1 RRFSVVAE
9 EVRHLAHRSQ
19 ESVESVRG
27 LLDEFS
33 SSIRATIVATEEGS
47 KEASRVLERSRAA
60 SSSISELRHASGD
73 TSRVAQQISLAT
85 QQQNAAS
92 DEVVM
97 TLREVSLVVQRMT
110 GGLKNL
116 STTAD
121 RLNSLG
127 LTIQLLAQSFHLD
140 SPRSLKHL
148 VEEWAQRLQKAT
160 GATELESMLDDL
172 VQGAPFIEMAYFVD
186 TTGYTVAICTNK
198 AAVASGRASVPG
210 NLREIDMTRRPWYR
224 AVSREKRAA
233 LTPPY
238 ESLNVGEM
246 VFTVASPLLSREGQF
261 AGVIGVDINV
271 TGWTRI

>member
-1 RRFSVVAE
+1 
-9 EVRHLAHRSQ
+9 
-19 ESVESVRG
+19 
-27 LLDEFS
+27 
-33 SSIRATIVATEEGS
+33 
-47 KEASRVLERSRAA
+47 
-60 SSSISELRHASGD
+60 
-73 TSRVAQQISLAT
+73 
-85 QQQNAAS
+85 
-92 DEVVM
+92 
-97 TLREVSLVVQRMT
+97 
-110 GGLKNL
+110 
-116 STTAD
+116 
-121 RLNSLG
+121 
-127 LTIQLLAQSFHLD
+127 
-140 SPRSLKHL
+140 
-148 VEEWAQRLQKAT
+148 
-160 GATELESMLDDL
+160 MLDDL